1 MTKEVL
7 KLALEAAY
15 LAGFDASGEGYNAE
29 YPFGDHKKDPEQDAA
44 WVKDRDNALR
54 QALAQPEQF
63 KPDYNTE
70 AVLVEEM
77 QRMAKRIEELEKPVE
92 CMCGICKLTQRRTL
106 TNEEVLA
113 QPDYRAVK
121 TYHEGEPVYG
131 AQQEPVGKFARF
143 TDGIWREV
151 TDGSAG
157 VHLYTTPPQPEQ
169 NLSCKSVQ
177 ARLATAWGYVKA
189 QSQQEPVAWRTF
201 DGEGGY
207 EYRSYDMN
215 EQYKQEWEQR
225 NPNHKGWV
233 EPLYISP
240 PQRQWVGL
248 TDEEVAYFS
257 YVLDHWT
264 ITHIR
269 GIEAKLKAKNEL

>member
-1 MTKEVL
+1 MTKHAEDL
-7 KLALEAAY
+7 AKLGWQCFECPACGSDGARA
-15 LAGFDASGEGYNAE
+15 F
-29 YPFGDHKKDPEQDAA
+29 PKPEQEPVA
-44 WVKDRDNALR
+44 WMRQDGQRVTTASDRHNY
-54 QALAQPEQF
+54 
-63 KPDYNTE
+63 PDYKTRYSIP
-70 AVLVEEM
+70 LYTSPP
-77 QRMAKRIEELEKPVE
+77 QLE
-92 CMCGICKLTQRRTL
+92 
-106 TNEEVLA
+106 
-113 QPDYRAVK
+113 YRAVK
-121 TYHEGEPVYG
+121 TYHEGQPVYV
-131 AQQEPVGKFARF
+131 AQQEFVGRFAKF

-157 VHLYTTPPQPEQ
+157 VPLYTTPPQPEQ
-169 NLSCKSVQ
+169 NLNCKSVQ
-177 ARLATAWGYVKA
+177 ARLATAWGYTKV
-189 QSQQEPVAWRTF
+189 QPQQEPLAWRTF

-269 GIEAKLKAKNEL
+269 GIEAKLKEKNAN